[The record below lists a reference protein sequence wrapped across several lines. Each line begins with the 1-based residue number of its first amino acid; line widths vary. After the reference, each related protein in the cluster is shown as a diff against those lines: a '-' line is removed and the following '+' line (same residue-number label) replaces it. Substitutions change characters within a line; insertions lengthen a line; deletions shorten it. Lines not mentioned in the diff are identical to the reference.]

1 MKRAG
6 TAVLLGAV
14 VAAAA
19 TLVFV
24 AIRGPQPPRTLQDR
38 VRSVASTLRC
48 PVCQD
53 LSVADSPSSVAR
65 QMRATIASDLRAG
78 RTPAQVRARFV
89 RAYGPWILLA
99 PPRQGID
106 LIAWIGPALLVAGAL
121 VLAVAAVRR
130 WTFGSETPG
139 APGAP
144 DPPSSPTGV
153 PAVAG
158 GNGIGPQDRRLLDR
172 ALATID
178 DDVD

>member
-1 MKRAG
+1 VKRAG

-14 VAAAA
+14 VVAAA
-19 TLVFV
+19 TLLFV

-78 RTPAQVRARFV
+78 RTPAEVTARFV

-106 LIAWIGPALLVAGAL
+106 LIAWIGPALLVVGAL
-121 VLAVAAVRR
+121 VLAVVAVRR
-130 WTFGSETPG
+130 WTFGSERPG
-139 APGAP
+139 VLDAPT
-144 DPPSSPTGV
+144 SPTGV
-153 PAVAG
+153 PVAVAG

-172 ALATID
+172 ALAAID
-178 DDVD
+178 DDAD